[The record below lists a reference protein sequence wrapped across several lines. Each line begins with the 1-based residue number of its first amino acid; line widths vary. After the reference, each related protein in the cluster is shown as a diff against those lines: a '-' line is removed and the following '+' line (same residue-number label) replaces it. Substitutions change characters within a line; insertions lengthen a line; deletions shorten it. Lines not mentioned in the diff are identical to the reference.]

1 MIKVTADEILQLI
14 EDGDGDLV
22 WSYFQNVSMTN
33 DEHLQIMDAYKLA
46 EQGNTDL
53 ARNVFKTWEDRIN
66 TALKESDDR
75 ILKEWKR

>member
-1 MIKVTADEILQLI
+1 MIKVTADEILQVI

-46 EQGNTDL
+46 EQGNTNL
-53 ARNVFKTWEDRIN
+53 ARDFCKTWEDRIN

>member
-1 MIKVTADEILQLI
+1 MIKVTADEILQVI

-22 WSYFQNVSMTN
+22 WSYFENVSMTN

-46 EQGNTDL
+46 EQGNTNL
-53 ARNVFKTWEDRIN
+53 ARDFFKTWEDRIN